1 MLAAACLSL
10 RLCAPRE
17 RVPLIATPP
26 CIYARTTPFGQF
38 FSCTSAQ
45 TQPGP
50 TLTLTPTVCGAGAR
64 QGFSCV
70 SVAFFHKK
78 KQPAERPASTNQAAR
93 GVARAFFYNGGVG
106 CWGLGPLVLSCMS
119 GVANLLAACLQVM
132 LRTGPASFWF
142 SPHPISSYLYFPS
155 FSSFPCVTES
165 QG

>member
-78 KQPAERPASTNQAAR
+78 NSRPRGRPRLIRQR
-93 GVARAFFYNGGVG
+93 GVLHELFFIMVVLAVG
-106 CWGLGPLVLSCMS
+106 DWGLSCFHVCPELQTCSRHACRSCFVQVL
-119 GVANLLAACLQVM
+119 LLFGFPPTLS
-132 LRTGPASFWF
+132 LR
-142 SPHPISSYLYFPS
+142 ICIFPPS
-155 FSSFPCVTES
+155 VPSLA
-165 QG
+165 